1 MRIVNLMIGAL
12 MGFLVACLFA
22 GMATLGNCYNPE
34 KMTTMLWVI
43 SGGFHLCMT
52 LIGIVI
58 ADRASED
65 GI

>member
-12 MGFLVACLFA
+12 LGLLVAVGFA
-22 GMATLGNCYNPE
+22 VMASRGNCYNPE

-58 ADRASED
+58 ADKASEE